1 MSIKE
6 TAKNI
11 IEELPDEATWDDL
24 VKSLIKNKKIT
35 LGMTDL
41 EIVQDSLSD
50 DEISMIVARMHSLQE
65 HPSEVIKSTA
75 IKSTAIYNVDNAI
88 TLGMLSGVVAVFFSF
103 IFPPVSWLGAI
114 IAIVAGGVALKHKQT
129 KGWIPIVMA
138 IVSIVPVLFVLE
150 T

>member
-65 HPSEVIKSTA
+65 HPSEV

>member
-65 HPSEVIKSTA
+65 HSSEV

-114 IAIVAGGVALKHKQT
+114 IAIVAGGVALKHKQI